1 MKRITCTKQ
10 ENVSLEK
17 VISYPNPVPLFPGF
31 VKKFL
36 PEDLNGLPGL
46 ACGLK
51 ADIGPLNV
59 P

>member
-1 MKRITCTKQ
+1 LIDVK
-10 ENVSLEK
+10 EN
-17 VISYPNPVPLFPGF
+17 ISYPNPVPLFPGF

>member
-1 MKRITCTKQ
+1 MTQNTCTKQ
-10 ENVSLEK
+10 EMFLSK
-17 VISYPNPVPLFPGF
+17 TVISYPNPVPLFPGF

-36 PEDLNGLPGL
+36 PDDLNGLPGL

>member
-1 MKRITCTKQ
+1 MYNTRKCFFKK
-10 ENVSLEK
+10 K

-36 PEDLNGLPGL
+36 PDDLNGLPGL